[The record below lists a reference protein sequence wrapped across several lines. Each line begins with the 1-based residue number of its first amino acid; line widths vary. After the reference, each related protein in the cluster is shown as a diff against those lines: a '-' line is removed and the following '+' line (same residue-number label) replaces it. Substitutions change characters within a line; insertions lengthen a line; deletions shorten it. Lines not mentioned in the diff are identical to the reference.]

1 MASFGHFIKTER
13 EKREWTQ
20 TEFGAKIGINTS
32 AISRIENGSQK
43 FSKSK
48 LTDLSELFNIELQEI
63 TDLFFADKFAREAFK
78 YKCSDSIFSVAEDT
92 ANYLRNTN
100 TKQGEFFV
108 VVPNTESSI
117 NPTSTISDDG
127 PRAATKSSV
136 QSSSSSWPKFVGR
149 TRRMMKKMTLT
160 TNKK

>member
-100 TKQGEFFV
+100 TKQGEFNFD
-108 VVPNTESSI
+108 NE
-117 NPTSTISDDG
+117 
-127 PRAATKSSV
+127 
-136 QSSSSSWPKFVGR
+136 
-149 TRRMMKKMTLT
+149 
-160 TNKK
+160 

>member
-1 MASFGHFIKTER
+1 MASFGQFIKTER

-48 LTDLSELFNIELQEI
+48 LRKLAELLQIDTQRI

-78 YKCSDSIFSVAEDT
+78 YKCSDSIFLVAEDT
-92 ANYLRNTN
+92 SNYIKSTN
-100 TKQGEFFV
+100 VKQGKL
-108 VVPNTESSI
+108 
-117 NPTSTISDDG
+117 D
-127 PRAATKSSV
+127 
-136 QSSSSSWPKFVGR
+136 
-149 TRRMMKKMTLT
+149 L
-160 TNKK
+160 

>member
-1 MASFGHFIKTER
+1 MLKIGQINKMASFGNFIKTER

-48 LTDLSELFNIELQEI
+48 LKELSELFDIQLQQV

-78 YKCSDSIFSVAEDT
+78 YKCSESVFSVAEDT
-92 ANYLRNTN
+92 ANYYRNTIV
-100 TKQGEFFV
+100 KQGKLE
-108 VVPNTESSI
+108 
-117 NPTSTISDDG
+117 
-127 PRAATKSSV
+127 
-136 QSSSSSWPKFVGR
+136 
-149 TRRMMKKMTLT
+149 L
-160 TNKK
+160 

>member
-1 MASFGHFIKTER
+1 MASFGQFIKTER

-48 LTDLSELFNIELQEI
+48 LKKLAELFQTDNQKV

-78 YKCSDSIFSVAEDT
+78 YKCSDAIFMVADDT
-92 ANYLRNTN
+92 ANYINNTN
-100 TKQGEFFV
+100 VKQGEL
-108 VVPNTESSI
+108 E
-117 NPTSTISDDG
+117 
-127 PRAATKSSV
+127 
-136 QSSSSSWPKFVGR
+136 
-149 TRRMMKKMTLT
+149 L
-160 TNKK
+160 

>member
-1 MASFGHFIKTER
+1 MESFGHYIKTER
-13 EKREWTQ
+13 ERREWTQ

-48 LTDLSELFNIELQEI
+48 LKKLAELFKTDLQTV

-78 YKCSDSIFSVAEDT
+78 YKCSESIFTVAKDT

-100 TKQGEFFV
+100 STQGQFNFDNE
-108 VVPNTESSI
+108 
-117 NPTSTISDDG
+117 
-127 PRAATKSSV
+127 
-136 QSSSSSWPKFVGR
+136 
-149 TRRMMKKMTLT
+149 
-160 TNKK
+160 